1 MKKYM
6 EEAFRQAEKAAE
18 KGEVPVGCVIEK
30 DGEII
35 AYAHNLTETLKD
47 PTAHAEILAIR
58 EAAGRQGWPRLS
70 GCNMYVTLEPCAMCA
85 GAIVWARIDKL
96 YIGAMDPKA
105 GACGSVMNIAQCG
118 KLNHRVEIESGLM
131 QEECSKILKD
141 FFAMRRKNGGR

>member
-6 EEAFRQAEKAAE
+6 EEAFRQAEEAAE

-58 EAAGRQGWPRLS
+58 EAAGRQGWPRLT

-131 QEECSKILKD
+131 QEECSGILRE
-141 FFAMRRKNGGR
+141 FFAQRRKNGGK